1 VLLETDA
8 VQGITDTHAHLSSLD
23 ARGIDADAC
32 LDALEA
38 AGFGAILDIG
48 TESCDLAGRL
58 SRFYQRRNV
67 RFAAGIWP
75 HAAVLERVN
84 DAVLELECAV
94 SAAPVGAVAAIGEC
108 GYDRLEN
115 PSSPRE
121 EIELIER
128 QLELAGRLSLPIIV
142 HSRNAARETL
152 ETLARFPCAR
162 GVIHCFS
169 YTSEEASRF
178 LDRGFLL
185 SFAGNLTYK
194 NAENLRAA
202 LRFVP
207 ADRLLLETD
216 SPYLAPSPHRGKAS
230 HPGMIVETYRMAASV
245 RGADYAAMRDQVAAN
260 AAQLFALR

>member
-1 VLLETDA
+1 M
-8 VQGITDTHAHLSSLD
+8 TDTHAHLSSLD
-23 ARGIDADAC
+23 GRGIDADAC

-48 TESCDLAGRL
+48 TESGDLAGRL
-58 SRFYQRRNV
+58 SRFYRRRNV

-75 HAAVLERVN
+75 RAAVLERVN
-84 DAVLELECAV
+84 DAVLELEDAI
-94 SAAPVGAVAAIGEC
+94 SAAPAGAVSAIGEC
-108 GYDRLEN
+108 GFDRLEN

-121 EIELIER
+121 ETELFER
-128 QLELAGRLSLPIIV
+128 QLELAGRLSLPVIV

-152 ETLARFPCAR
+152 ETLARFPAAR

-194 NAENLRAA
+194 NAENLRQA

-216 SPYLAPSPHRGKAS
+216 SPYLAPSPYRGKAS
-230 HPGMIVETYRMAASV
+230 HPGMIVETYRTAAALLGV
-245 RGADYAAMRDQVAAN
+245 EDAALREQVAAN
-260 AAQLFALR
+260 AARLFGFQISGA